1 METAPGTPSTPSN
14 PVIPSHV
21 HSYTVTEIKAVDAP
35 EVTVVLQYTCYAGDH
50 SYVELNGNVQAS
62 IGSNYYADL
71 NNALANGGTV
81 DLLKDVTASTRFKIN
96 GNTVVL
102 NLNGHTV
109 SASGY
114 DGAIYA
120 VNGAQVT
127 INGDGAV
134 IGNDDRNYAMAVWTT
149 GTGTQAI
156 INGGTYMNNFAQG
169 YTDDQMDMIYASA
182 VDAEC
187 SRY

>member
-1 METAPGTPSTPSN
+1 M
-14 PVIPSHV
+14 
-21 HSYTVTEIKAVDAP
+21 
-35 EVTVVLQYTCYAGDH
+35 
-50 SYVELNGNVQAS
+50 ELNGNVQAS

-127 INGDGAV
+127 INGDGTV
-134 IGNDDRNYAMAVWTT
+134 IGNDDRNYAMAVWAT
-149 GTGTQAI
+149 GAGTQVI